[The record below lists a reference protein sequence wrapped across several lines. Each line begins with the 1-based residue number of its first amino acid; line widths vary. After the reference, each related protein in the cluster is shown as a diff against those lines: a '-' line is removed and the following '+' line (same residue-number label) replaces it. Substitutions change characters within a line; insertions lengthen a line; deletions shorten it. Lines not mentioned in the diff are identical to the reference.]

1 MKLRWILAFV
11 FFLIGLIAYMD
22 RANISVV
29 ASFMMDEF
37 GISKTE
43 FGLLNSIFFLAYALA
58 QLPSGVLIQKFGN
71 KAMTIFSLVFWSF
84 FTILTPLAGT
94 FLMLCFVRFFFGFA
108 EAPMYPSNAAF
119 NNNWFAKS
127 EKARA
132 ASFLLAGSYFGP
144 VIAPF
149 ASVYLVERFGWESV
163 FYVFGGIGILIA
175 LLFYFLS
182 TSKPEDHK
190 FIKKEELE
198 FIQKERFITQNSKIP
213 WKKFLKNK
221 EFYALAIAYFFSIYI
236 TGLFIVWLPNFLQEA
251 KGLNLKEL
259 GFGASLPW
267 LMICLFVAFG
277 GYLSDKIL
285 KLSEDFVKAR
295 TYLAI
300 LGFLMF
306 DIFIFLVVFLA
317 NNVILSIIF
326 LSLGFGFLGLSVVIS
341 WAVAADKGRNQ
352 AAAVS
357 AWMNLWGNLGSALS
371 PVVMGFMVQ
380 HWGWNVAIF
389 FNIIPASIALIAYLF
404 IKPQNALN

>member
-1 MKLRWILAFV
+1 
-11 FFLIGLIAYMD
+11 
-22 RANISVV
+22 
-29 ASFMMDEF
+29 
-37 GISKTE
+37 
-43 FGLLNSIFFLAYALA
+43 
-58 QLPSGVLIQKFGN
+58 
-71 KAMTIFSLVFWSF
+71 
-84 FTILTPLAGT
+84 
-94 FLMLCFVRFFFGFA
+94 MLCFVRFFFGFT

-132 ASFLLAGSYFGP
+132 ASFLLVGSYFGP

-149 ASVYLVERFGWESV
+149 VSVYLADRFGWESV

-213 WKKFLKNK
+213 SKKFLKNK
-221 EFYALAIAYFFSIYI
+221 EFYALPIAYFFSIYI
-236 TGLFIVWLPNFLQEA
+236 TRLFIMWLPNFLQEA

-267 LMICLFVAFG
+267 LMICLFVVFG

-285 KLSEDFVKAR
+285 KLSNDFVKAR

-300 LGFLMF
+300 LDFLMF

-341 WAVAADKGRNQ
+341 
-352 AAAVS
+352 
-357 AWMNLWGNLGSALS
+357 
-371 PVVMGFMVQ
+371 
-380 HWGWNVAIF
+380 
-389 FNIIPASIALIAYLF
+389 
-404 IKPQNALN
+404 